1 MHYTNAVPQQQE
13 FNSPIW
19 LRLEKYALDHAK
31 KDKMR
36 ISVITGPIFA
46 SSDRTMFGA
55 RIPVEFWKVI
65 AFIHDDTGK
74 LTATGY
80 IMSQESKLPHEEF
93 VFGPFDNTSQTQIKT
108 IERRTGLS
116 FGTLS
121 SRDPKR
127 GEESIRQPLSALDQ
141 IQFF

>member
-1 MHYTNAVPQQQE
+1 
-13 FNSPIW
+13 
-19 LRLEKYALDHAK
+19 
-31 KDKMR
+31 
-36 ISVITGPIFA
+36 
-46 SSDRTMFGA
+46 MFGA
-55 RIPVEFWKVI
+55 RIPFEFWKII

-80 IMSQESKLPHEEF
+80 IMSQESHLPHEEF

-121 SRDPKR
+121 SKDPKR
-127 GEESIRQPLSALDQ
+127 GEEAIRQPLSALEQ
-141 IQFF
+141 IVFV